1 MGAAHAPVPAVCG
14 YLLGVRTGEGSVSV
28 TRLPSGRWRAQVY
41 DPATG
46 KNLSVSKVVGGPG
59 TFATKTEAKRAREK
73 ARERL
78 GIVRAGDV
86 TVRSFWERWTTDPLF
101 ARPKE
106 SSDIRRRE
114 LTKSFAERYGD
125 VPIIQVGDE
134 IVADWLAGGGR
145 AGSVQGLCSMFN
157 DAASVKAGRL
167 IDRNP
172 FQKLGISRGK
182 GRRDQQPP
190 TERKVWEIIAHA
202 RKLACPSFAAW
213 LQVAAFTGLRPGEL
227 DALRWERIDFDRARI
242 VVAEQ
247 FSAATRMFDT
257 PKNHMRREAPLT
269 AHARDALSSLARE
282 GEFCFVSL
290 RGEHWTPSSRAYHWK
305 AVRAAAGWEGSLYLA
320 TRHFAGW
327 YMVNELEMSSEDVAI
342 ALGHQDG
349 GNLVRRLYGHRDKG
363 RALDRIVGAYADA
376 ANGHAATPPSTTAC
390 RKTRHEQ
397 PTLFDLPQTAPETA
411 HDPINRQQ

>member
-1 MGAAHAPVPAVCG
+1 MGAAHAPFPAVCG

-78 GIVRAGDV
+78 GIVRARDV

-145 AGSVQGLCSMFN
+145 AGSVQGCVRCS
-157 DAASVKAGRL
+157 
-167 IDRNP
+167 
-172 FQKLGISRGK
+172 
-182 GRRDQQPP
+182 
-190 TERKVWEIIAHA
+190 T
-202 RKLACPSFAAW
+202 
-213 LQVAAFTGLRPGEL
+213 
-227 DALRWERIDFDRARI
+227 
-242 VVAEQ
+242 
-247 FSAATRMFDT
+247 
-257 PKNHMRREAPLT
+257 
-269 AHARDALSSLARE
+269 
-282 GEFCFVSL
+282 
-290 RGEHWTPSSRAYHWK
+290 
-305 AVRAAAGWEGSLYLA
+305 
-320 TRHFAGW
+320 TRH
-327 YMVNELEMSSEDVAI
+327 
-342 ALGHQDG
+342 
-349 GNLVRRLYGHRDKG
+349 R
-363 RALDRIVGAYADA
+363 
-376 ANGHAATPPSTTAC
+376 
-390 RKTRHEQ
+390 
-397 PTLFDLPQTAPETA
+397 
-411 HDPINRQQ
+411 

>member
-1 MGAAHAPVPAVCG
+1 VGLAA
-14 YLLGVRTGEGSVSV
+14 GEGGMSVV
-28 TRLPSGRWRAQVY
+28 KLPSGRWRAQVY

-46 KNLSVSKVVGGPG
+46 KNLSVSGVLGGPG
-59 TFATKTEAKRAREK
+59 TFATKTEAKRARER

-78 GIVRAGDV
+78 GAVCARDV
-86 TVRSFWERWTTDPLF
+86 TDGDFWERWTTDPLF

-125 VPIIQVGDE
+125 IPIRHVGDE
-134 IVADWLAGGGR
+134 IVADWLTGGGR
-145 AGSVQGLCSMFN
+145 SGSVRGLCSMFN
-157 DAASVKAGRL
+157 DAMSVKAGRL

-190 TERKVWEIIAHA
+190 AEQQVWEMIAHA

-227 DALRWERIDFDRARI
+227 DALRWERIDFDRHRI

-247 FSAATRMFDT
+247 FSAATRTFDT
-257 PKNHMRREAPLT
+257 PKNHLRREAPLT
-269 AHARDALSSLARE
+269 ARARSALQALPRE

-363 RALDRIVGAYADA
+363 RALDRIVGAYATRAD
-376 ANGHAATPPSTTAC
+376 NRRTRTRSSGTA
-390 RKTRHEQ
+390 EPQ
-397 PTLFDLPQTAPETA
+397 QSLFGDTYV
-411 HDPINRQQ
+411 